1 MRYIYKKLN
10 DNINKYKFLKSWK
23 DSKCY
28 GSLGEED
35 FIVGG
40 VVRSIWLKFSYFLL
54 FGIF

>member
-40 VVRSIWLKFSYFLL
+40 VVRSIWLKFSYF
-54 FGIF
+54 